1 MGSLRIVL
9 RNILAALAGTVLAV
23 VLIFVAQVISSRVY
37 PPPAGLDFNDRAA
50 MSAYIREMPIG
61 ALIAV
66 LLGYF
71 VGVVAGSWLATRI
84 SVSRHA
90 RQGMMV
96 GVLFFVASLVN
107 LRNIP
112 HPAWFWGANL
122 LVVPL
127 AAWLG
132 LHFGEPDDRPLD

>member
-1 MGSLRIVL
+1 MGSLKLLL
-9 RNILAALAGTVLAV
+9 RNIVAAVAGVVLAFA
-23 VLIFVAQVISSRVY
+23 LIFTAQVISSRIY
-37 PPPAGLDFNDRAA
+37 PPPEGLDYGDKAA
-50 MSAYIREMPIG
+50 MTAFVRNLPIG

-71 VGVVAGSWLATRI
+71 VGVAAGSWLATRL

-107 LRNIP
+107 LTNIP
-112 HPAWFWGANL
+112 HPVWFWAANL
-122 LVVPL
+122 LLVPL

-132 LHFGEPDDRPLD
+132 LHFGEPEDRPLD

>member
-1 MGSLRIVL
+1 MGPLIIL
-9 RNILAALAGTVLAV
+9 FRNVLAALAGVVLAF
-23 VLIFVAQVISSRVY
+23 VLIFTAQLISNRIY
-37 PPPAGLDFNDRAA
+37 PPPAGLDFHDRAA
-50 MSAYIREMPIG
+50 VTAYIREMPIG

-71 VGVVAGSWLATRI
+71 VGVVAGAWLATRI

-90 RQGMMV
+90 RQGVMV

-107 LRNIP
+107 LWNIP

-132 LHFGEPDDRPLD
+132 LHFGESDDRPLD

>member
-1 MGSLRIVL
+1 MGSVNILL
-9 RNILAALAGTVLAV
+9 RNILAALAGVVLAF
-23 VLIFVAQVISSRVY
+23 VLIFTAQLIRSKVY

-50 MSAYIREMPIG
+50 MSAYVRDMPMG

-71 VGVVAGSWLATRI
+71 IGVCAGAWLATRI

-107 LRNIP
+107 LSNIP